1 MFDIEANR
9 EILSNMFIRFQS
21 VWHIY
26 QKIYFYYLGL
36 TDTNKIMN
44 FYQDGVTDNAMFD
57 NYVDGTGSEN
67 YAYINDR
74 YNHKINTNYM
84 KKFIKEEVS
93 YSVGNPITYT
103 SKSNNSSILSVI
115 NDNTSHWDEKTDE
128 NLAKNM
134 LIYGT
139 AYELYYIDK
148 NGDVNSKIIS
158 PRHGYAYLDEFGDMI
173 YFLHVFHKQFEK
185 NNKMRIDIYTDSEII
200 HCDEQFN
207 EIAERQVHS
216 FGIVPV
222 GIAQCSEEGWF
233 DTIYH
238 DVKTLQD
245 AYEQNLSDIS
255 QEITEFRNAYLGFQN
270 CQINDEDLPE
280 MRKKG
285 IINFKGDGKAEWI
298 IKNINDIFIQ
308 NTLNTLEDK
317 MYQMAGHVNHNV
329 KESSNTSSLAMKAKV
344 MELTEKCKLNQ
355 KSLQN
360 CIKTRLQCI
369 FNYLN
374 SLKGSNTYDVKDII
388 ISFTANLPQ
397 DDLLMAQVV
406 AQLKGILSNET
417 ALSLFSFVSDPVMEM
432 KKALKE
438 NESSTVGSN
447 LLDQARNINIMNQ
460 NPENTKIMSDKKD
473 MMGGDINGNK

>member
-1 MFDIEANR
+1 MYDIEANR
-9 EILSNMFIRFQS
+9 EILSQMFLRFQS

-26 QKIYFYYLGL
+26 QKIYFYYLGI
-36 TDTNKIMN
+36 TDTNKMMN

-103 SKSNNSSILSVI
+103 SKTNNQSILNIIS
-115 NDNTSHWDEKTDE
+115 DNTAHWDEKTDE
-128 NLAKNM
+128 NLTKNM

-139 AYELYYIDK
+139 AYELYYINK
-148 NGDVNSKIIS
+148 NGDFSSKIIS
-158 PRHGYAYLDEFGDMI
+158 PRHGYAYINEDGDIELFMHI
-173 YFLHVFHKQFEK
+173 FHKQFDK
-185 NNKMRIDIYTDSEII
+185 KMRVDIYTDSEII

-207 EIAERQVHS
+207 EIGDRQIHS
-216 FGIVPV
+216 FGQVPV
-222 GIAQCSEEGWF
+222 GTAQCSEEGWF

-238 DVKTLQD
+238 DIKTLQD
-245 AYEQNLSDIS
+245 AYEENLSDIS

-280 MRKKG
+280 IKKKG
-285 IINFKGDGKAEWI
+285 IINFKGEGKAEWI
-298 IKNINDIFIQ
+298 IKNINDTFIQ
-308 NTLNTLEDK
+308 NTINTEEDK
-317 MYQMAGHVNHNV
+317 MYQMAGHVNHNI

-355 KSLQN
+355 KSLHN
-360 CIKTRLQCI
+360 CIKTRLQCL

-374 SLKGSNTYDVKDII
+374 SLKGTVVYDWRDLLIT
-388 ISFTANLPQ
+388 FTANLPQ
-397 DDLLMAQVV
+397 DDLLMANVV

-417 ALSLFSFVSDPVMEM
+417 ALSLFSFVSDPAMEA

-438 NESSTVGSN
+438 QEVSTVGTN
-447 LLDQARNINIMNQ
+447 LLDQARNKNMMNQ
-460 NPENTKIMSDKKD
+460 IPENTQMAKDNKD
-473 MMGGDINGNK
+473 MNMSGDANGNR